1 MFIRDLSSAQAQTNA
16 ALDSAILAN
25 TKITGAKI
33 KREHDEI
40 AAFDLYSPII
50 ETYIQ
55 EIKFSQAMG
64 TVPKS
69 DIYFLGQADCKGRL
83 RVHSLTAN
91 HKSGSLLWSF
101 NPAGFLQMIYID
113 RGAFDRA
120 YYRFNYRRRG
130 FWVKCDAS
138 FLTWLQRQECG
149 GPVLSGRS
157 GLKTR
162 ILRLCGSTEYM
173 HRQFIFRG
181 RPLRTNT
188 TSTSTHG
195 APT

>member
-1 MFIRDLSSAQAQTNA
+1 MILLEVFAEGVCLSAQDLSSAQAQTNA

-25 TKITGAKI
+25 TKITGANEQAPLTGSKLEEIIDRMI

-69 DIYFLGQADCKGRL
+69 DVYFLGQADFKGRL

-91 HKSGSLLWSF
+91 NKSGSLLWSF

-120 YYRFNYRRRG
+120 YYRFNYRRRQ
-130 FWVKCDAS
+130 
-138 FLTWLQRQECG
+138 FLGE
-149 GPVLSGRS
+149 V
-157 GLKTR
+157 
-162 ILRLCGSTEYM
+162 
-173 HRQFIFRG
+173 
-181 RPLRTNT
+181 
-188 TSTSTHG
+188 
-195 APT
+195 

>member
-1 MFIRDLSSAQAQTNA
+1 LEYLLRGYVYPPKTCLPRRHKQTPRLTQQFLPIQQAP
-16 ALDSAILAN
+16 L
-25 TKITGAKI
+25 TGSKLEEIIDRMI

-69 DIYFLGQADCKGRL
+69 DIYFLGQADFKGRL

-91 HKSGSLLWSF
+91 NKSGSLLWSF

-113 RGAFDRA
+113 RGAFDLS
-120 YYRFNYRRRG
+120 YYQFNYRRR
-130 FWVKCDAS
+130 
-138 FLTWLQRQECG
+138 
-149 GPVLSGRS
+149 
-157 GLKTR
+157 
-162 ILRLCGSTEYM
+162 
-173 HRQFIFRG
+173 
-181 RPLRTNT
+181 
-188 TSTSTHG
+188 
-195 APT
+195 